1 MTSSLSYSQLNVNFI
16 IELQARRANTGR
28 GSGPPPPAAIAA
40 AFVASYTG

>member
-16 IELQARRANTGR
+16 IELQARRANTG
-28 GSGPPPPAAIAA
+28 SGTAAPGAAA